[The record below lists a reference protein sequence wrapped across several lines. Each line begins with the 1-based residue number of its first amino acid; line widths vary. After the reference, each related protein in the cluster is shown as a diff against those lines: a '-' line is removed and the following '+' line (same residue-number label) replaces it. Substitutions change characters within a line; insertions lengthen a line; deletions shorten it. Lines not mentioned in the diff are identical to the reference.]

1 MTDGA
6 PAPDRL
12 AAHAAGEAC
21 RICGGTLQAAFT
33 GTLLGDVAATYCVCA
48 RCHSLIL
55 PQPHWLE
62 RAYGPLAVADP
73 DSGLLKRTLFIHATL
88 RRMRS
93 VGLLP
98 VHCRSLDHGA
108 GKGILVRLL
117 LDSGFDAWG
126 DEPIARPLFA
136 EERVMRQPPTG
147 PFDLITLI
155 EVAEHLLDPVE
166 TLTSLRAALALRG
179 VLMLST
185 ELFDVQLHGSDWPY
199 LAPAHGQ
206 HVTFYSRNG
215 LRWVAERAGLRWV
228 ESLRWGGRDFLHL
241 LVHADQ
247 PPARWRLWW
256 LRWRQQRGKWRV
268 RRDRYA

>member
-1 MTDGA
+1 MTES
-6 PAPDRL
+6 APDTLAPHAPNEVCRL
-12 AAHAAGEAC
+12 C
-21 RICGGTLQAAFT
+21 QQALRPAFT
-33 GTLLGDVAATYCVCA
+33 GTLLGDVQVTYCVCTG
-48 RCHSLIL
+48 CHSLIL

-62 RAYGPLAVADP
+62 RAYGPLAVTDP
-73 DSGLLKRTLFIHATL
+73 DTGLLKRTLFIHATL

-98 VHCRSLDHGA
+98 RRCRSLDHGA

-126 DEPIARPLFA
+126 DEPIATPLFA
-136 EERVMRQPPTG
+136 EERVTRQRPDG
-147 PFDLITLI
+147 PFELITVI
-155 EVAEHLLDPVE
+155 EVAEHLLDPVA
-166 TLTSLRAALALRG
+166 TLASLCAALAPRG

-185 ELFDVQLHGSDWPY
+185 ELFDAQRHGPDWPY

-206 HVTFYSRNG
+206 HVTFYSRDG
-215 LRWVAERAGLRWV
+215 LRLVAERAGLRWV

-241 LVHADQ
+241 LVHVNH

-256 LRWRQQRGKWRV
+256 LRWRQQRSKWRA